1 MLIRWARA
9 CARHRWLVLLLWLL
23 LLVASL
29 PLAAHVTHHLS
40 SSGFED
46 PRSRAVWA
54 DSQLRY
60 VHAPGQE
67 TWLVSGPSLA
77 PVARLARDQGI
88 PAQDIRPVSP
98 HETLVVP
105 ASPIAPGALLGLR
118 ASLRASGARVRPVDQ
133 VAVGEQVLADAKDTL
148 SHSLPF
154 ALPLVLVLLLL
165 VYGSVASAALPLAVA
180 GVGSSVALALID
192 LIEDKITLS
201 AYLTDIVSFL
211 ALGVG
216 VDYALF
222 ISVRFREELQ
232 AGRPVPEAV
241 GEAMRHAGR
250 SVLYSGIAV
259 GLAVATLLL
268 GGDSYW
274 QGIALG
280 GAVAVF
286 SVLLATHTLLPA
298 LLALVGRRID
308 WGRLRALRT
317 SGGIWPSIA
326 AFVGRAPGVAVL
338 LGLLLLA
345 VPAWFGL
352 SLEIRTPANL
362 ASLLPP
368 HDPLR
373 KAVAL
378 QTRVLGG
385 GVESPIVL
393 AVKLPDTVRDP
404 AFWQAVQRITARAA
418 RLRGVAQVASPTALG
433 LPITL
438 LPSAVEDPALAPKA
452 LQMALRS
459 FLDPA
464 SHPHLVLLYLTPRTG
479 PDAVATLS
487 LVHRL
492 EADLPLWLPK
502 GSRSGVGGV
511 TALLD
516 GFNRLTAQRLPY
528 IIFGVA
534 LIAFLVLFAATGAL
548 WQALL
553 GVVFD
558 AFVALATA
566 GILVLTVQRGGLGFA
581 ALAPDSSITP
591 LVFVLLFGLSMD
603 YEVILLHRVQEAAW
617 SMAAAEAARDG
628 LAVTGGMIT
637 GAGMT
642 LCVVFVA
649 LILSPLE
656 IMQMLAVG
664 MTAAILLDT
673 WVVRSL
679 LVPGS
684 IALLGRHAFWPLSLE
699 PRRSA
704 FM

>member
-1 MLIRWARA
+1 MLARWARF
-9 CARHRWLVLLLWLL
+9 CARRRWLVVLVWVLVLL
-23 LLVASL
+23 ASL
-29 PLAAHVTHHLS
+29 PLAARVTHNLS

-46 PRSRAVWA
+46 PKSRAVWA
-54 DSQLRY
+54 DNQLNY
-60 VHAPGQE
+60 VHPAGQE
-67 TWLVSGPSLA
+67 TWLVEGPPLA
-77 PVARLARDQGI
+77 KVQHLAAPLDI
-88 PAQDIRPVSP
+88 AAQDVRKVSSDQ
-98 HETLVVP
+98 TLVVP
-105 ASPIAPGALLGLR
+105 ARPIAPAALLTLHRDLTRLR
-118 ASLRASGARVRPVDQ
+118 ARIRQVDQ
-133 VAVGEQVLADAKDTL
+133 VAVGQQVLADAKMTL

-154 ALPLVLVLLLL
+154 ALPLVLILLLI
-165 VYGSVASAALPLAVA
+165 VFGSVASAALPLAVA

-222 ISVRFREELQ
+222 ISVRFREELRR
-232 AGRPVPEAV
+232 GRSVPEAI

-268 GGDSYW
+268 GGNAYW

-286 SVLLATHTLLPA
+286 AVLLATHTLLPA
-298 LLALVGRRID
+298 LLAVVGRHID
-308 WGRLRALRT
+308 WGRVPGLQRG
-317 SGGIWPSIA
+317 GGIWPRIA
-326 AFVGRAPGVAVL
+326 GFVGKVPAIAVL
-338 LGLLLLA
+338 AGLVLLA
-345 VPAWFGL
+345 IPGWFGL
-352 SLEIRTPANL
+352 GLQIRTPANL
-362 ASLLPP
+362 AVLLPP

-385 GVESPIVL
+385 GVESPILL
-393 AVKLPDTVRDP
+393 AVKLPSTAGEPHFWTSVASVTKRAQALKDVRAVSSPTLLGVPTAMLARAVANPSMAPPALTGALKDFIDP
-404 AFWQAVQRITARAA
+404 AA
-418 RLRGVAQVASPTALG
+418 
-433 LPITL
+433 
-438 LPSAVEDPALAPKA
+438 
-452 LQMALRS
+452 
-459 FLDPA
+459 
-464 SHPHLVLLYLTPRTG
+464 HPHLVLLYVTPRTG
-479 PDAVATLS
+479 PDAAATLS

-492 EADLPLWLPK
+492 QRDLPTWLPR
-502 GSRSGVGGV
+502 GSQSGIGGV

-516 GFNRLTAQRLPY
+516 GFNKLTSERLPY
-528 IIFGVA
+528 IIGGVA
-534 LIAFLVLFAATGAL
+534 LIAFLVLFGATGAL

-553 GVVFD
+553 GVLFD
-558 AFVALATA
+558 AIVALATA
-566 GILVLTVQRGGLGFA
+566 GILVLTVQRGGLGFE

-591 LVFVLLFGLSMD
+591 LIFVLLFGLSMD
-603 YEVILLHRVQEAAW
+603 YEVILLHRVQEAAHR
-617 SMAAAEAARDG
+617 MTAAEAARDG

-664 MTAAILLDT
+664 MTTAILLDT
-673 WVVRSL
+673 WIVRSL

-684 IALLGRHAFWPLSLE
+684 IALLGRYAFWPWG
-699 PRRSA
+699 RRREETA
-704 FM
+704 D

>member
-1 MLIRWARA
+1 MVARWAQA
-9 CARHRWLVLLLWLL
+9 CARRRWLVLVLWLL
-23 LLVASL
+23 VLVASL
-29 PLAAHVTHHLS
+29 PLAAHVTHNLS

-54 DSQLRY
+54 DKQLNY
-60 VHAPGQE
+60 VHTSGQG
-67 TWLVSGPSLA
+67 TWLVSGPSQA
-77 PVARLARDQGI
+77 RVASLARDQGI
-88 PAQDIRPVSP
+88 PAQDIRKVSS

-105 ASPIAPGALLGLR
+105 AQPIAPAALAGLR
-118 ASLRASGARVRPVDQ
+118 TTLRPSRAQVRSVDQ
-133 VAVGEQVLADAKDTL
+133 VAVGEQVLADAKETL

-165 VYGSVASAALPLAVA
+165 VFGSVASAALPLAVA

-232 AGRPVPEAV
+232 AGRSVPEAI

-259 GLAVATLLL
+259 GLAVATLLM
-268 GGDSYW
+268 GGNAYW

-298 LLALVGRRID
+298 LLAFVGRHID
-308 WGRLRALRT
+308 WGRLRGMRRD
-317 SGGIWPSIA
+317 GGLWPSIA
-326 AFVGRAPGVAVL
+326 AFIGRAPAVAVL

-352 SLEIRTPANL
+352 SLQIRTPANL
-362 ASLLPP
+362 AVLLPP

-393 AVKLPDTVRDP
+393 AVKLPATVRDLT
-404 AFWQAVQRITARAA
+404 FWQTVQGITASAQ
-418 RLRGVAQVASPTALG
+418 RLQGVARVASPTALG
-433 LPITL
+433 VPVAL
-438 LPSAVEDPALAPKA
+438 LPSAAEDPAVAPPTLATA
-452 LQMALRS
+452 LGS
-459 FLDPA
+459 FVDPSA
-464 SHPHLVLLYLTPRTG
+464 HPHLVLLYVTPHTG
-479 PDAVATLS
+479 PDAKATLS

-502 GSRSGVGGV
+502 GSQSGVGGV

-516 GFNRLTAQRLPY
+516 GFNRLTSQRLPY
-528 IIFGVA
+528 IIAGVA
-534 LIAFLVLFAATGAL
+534 LIAFLVLFGATGAI

-558 AFVALATA
+558 AIVALATA

-603 YEVILLHRVQEAAW
+603 YEVILLHRVQEAARN
-617 SMAAAEAARDG
+617 MGAAAAARDG
-628 LAVTGGMIT
+628 LAATGGMIT

-664 MTAAILLDT
+664 MTTAILLDT
-673 WVVRSL
+673 WIVRSL

-684 IALLGRHAFWPLSLE
+684 IALLGRHAFWPWGH
-699 PRRSA
+699 RRGKA
-704 FM
+704 V

>member
-1 MLIRWARA
+1 MLARWAML
-9 CARHRWLVLLLWLL
+9 CARRRGVVLLLWALL
-23 LLVASL
+23 LAVSL
-29 PLAAHVTHHLS
+29 PLAADVTHNLS

-46 PRSRAVWA
+46 PQSRAVWA
-54 DSQLRY
+54 DNQLAH
-60 VHAPGQE
+60 VQSAGEP
-67 TWLVSGPSLA
+67 TLLVAGPATARVRALA
-77 PVARLARDQGI
+77 QAQGI
-88 PAQDIRPVSP
+88 ALEDVRAVAAHQ
-98 HETLVVP
+98 TLVVP
-105 ASPIAPGALLGLR
+105 ASPFPDGSLAHLR
-118 ASLRASGARVRPVDQ
+118 ADLRGIGAGVRDVDQ
-133 VAVGEQVLADAKDTL
+133 VSVGQQVLADARETL
-148 SHSLPF
+148 GKSLPY

-165 VYGSVASAALPLAVA
+165 VFGSVASAALPLAVA

-192 LIEDKITLS
+192 LIENQVTLS

-222 ISVRFREELQ
+222 ISVRFREELR
-232 AGRPVPEAV
+232 AGRSVPEAV

-250 SVLYSGIAV
+250 SVLYSGFAV

-268 GGDSYW
+268 GGDAYW
-274 QGIALG
+274 RGIAIG

-286 SVLLATHTLLPA
+286 AVLLATHTLLPA
-298 LLALVGRRID
+298 LLALVGRGID
-308 WGRLRALRT
+308 WGSLPRLGRRR
-317 SGGIWPSIA
+317 GMWPRIG
-326 AFVGRAPGVAVL
+326 AFVARRPAAAVA
-338 LGLLLLA
+338 LGLVVLA

-352 SLEIRTPANL
+352 SLSIRTPANL
-362 ASLLPP
+362 AVLLPP

-373 KAVAL
+373 KAVDL
-378 QTRVLGG
+378 QTKVLGA

-393 AVKLPDTVRDP
+393 AMDLPTTVHDA
-404 AFWQAVQRITARAA
+404 AFWRTVQTVAGRTA
-418 RLRGVAQVASPTALG
+418 RLRDVAAVASPTGFGVPLQAL
-433 LPITL
+433 PEAIAH
-438 LPSAVEDPALAPKA
+438 PSLAPPGLLKA
-452 LQMALRS
+452 LS
-459 FLDPA
+459 GFTDP
-464 SHPHLVLLYLTPRTG
+464 SGQPHLAILYVTPKSG
-479 PDAVATLS
+479 PDAPATLT

-492 EADLPLWLPK
+492 DADLPGWLPE

-516 GFNRLTAQRLPY
+516 GFNRLTSQRLPY
-528 IIFGVA
+528 IIGSVA
-534 LIAFLVLFAATGAL
+534 LIAFLILLGATGAL

-553 GVVFD
+553 GVLFD
-558 AFVALATA
+558 ALVALATA

-591 LVFVLLFGLSMD
+591 LIFVLLFGLSMD
-603 YEVILLHRVQEAAW
+603 YEVILLHRVQEAARLVG
-617 SMAAAEAARDG
+617 AAEAARSG

-664 MTAAILLDT
+664 MTTAILLDT
-673 WVVRSL
+673 WIVRSL

-684 IALLGRHAFWPLSLE
+684 IALLGRGAFWPFG
-699 PRRSA
+699 RAGRHA
-704 FM
+704 A